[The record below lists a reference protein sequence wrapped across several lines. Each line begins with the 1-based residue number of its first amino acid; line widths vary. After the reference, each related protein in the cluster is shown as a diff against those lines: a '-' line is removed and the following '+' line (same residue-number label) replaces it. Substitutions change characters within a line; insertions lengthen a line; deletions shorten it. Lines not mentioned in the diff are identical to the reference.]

1 MINISLNDIVQKT
14 TVEKTDTKLFW
25 RYFVKHA
32 NEVIIK
38 PEEDYCKVT
47 GCAFEINE
55 ENRKIVRTLIDYF
68 CGLEEFN
75 KSEVVRNNASLQKG
89 LLIFGDCGVGKT
101 VLFEIIRRVGRDIY
115 SAIGVKRMLF
125 KKISCGSFVSAYMI
139 ATKSKNMSFDLKE
152 FQKGRLFID
161 DLGFEKLAFN
171 QYELMEQILF
181 ERYGNNAVTFL
192 TTNLTPSEIENRY
205 GKRIGDRLQEM
216 FNYIKWEG
224 NSFRDN
230 L

>member
-14 TVEKTDTKLFW
+14 TIEKTDTKLFW
-25 RYFVKHA
+25 KYFVKHA
-32 NEVIIK
+32 NEVINT
-38 PEEDYCKVT
+38 PEIEFCEVT
-47 GCAFEINE
+47 GCAFEIKE

-68 CGLEEFN
+68 CGIEDFN
-75 KSEVVRNNASLQKG
+75 KYEVVRNNPSLEKG
-89 LLIFGDCGVGKT
+89 LLVFGDCGVGKT

-115 SAIGVKRMLF
+115 SATGVKRMLF
-125 KKISCGSFVSAYMI
+125 KKISCGSFVSAYMM

-181 ERYGNNAVTFL
+181 ERYSKNALTFL